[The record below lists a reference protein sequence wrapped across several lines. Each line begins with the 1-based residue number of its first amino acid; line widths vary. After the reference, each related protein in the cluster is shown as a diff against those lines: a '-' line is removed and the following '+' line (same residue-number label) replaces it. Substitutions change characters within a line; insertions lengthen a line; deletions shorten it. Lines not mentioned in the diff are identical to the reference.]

1 MTANHPSG
9 INRRRFLRGLGL
21 SLAIPALESLR
32 PATTKAADGAPPKA
46 RNFVCVAPDYGLN
59 PEGFFP
65 QQTGNQYA
73 MPNSLKALAR
83 HRKDFSIFS
92 QLDHPDVGGGHG
104 CTRTLLNGIKAADAN
119 GDRSK
124 LFSLDQLVAEQIGS
138 ETRFPSLVTGN
149 GAPISYT
156 RAGIPIP
163 SVPTPDRF
171 FNLLFVEDSE
181 KDKHRQRQS
190 LSDNGSLL
198 DLLLDD
204 SRSLKNK
211 LATQDRNKLEEYLTA
226 VRETERK
233 LVRRKEWINIP
244 KAKAKRPRVDED
256 QPQTSYPYDM
266 SLFFEVMVMA
276 LQTESTRVMVY
287 QMPGGNRHF
296 TFDGI
301 TLGYHTLT
309 HHGQNPEKI
318 AQLQIIDNYYLS
330 QLAGFIDRLKKVK
343 DVDGQPLL
351 DSTVLLLGSGMG
363 NASSHSSRNV
373 PALVAGGGF
382 KHGQHHTFPKQGNNG
397 TPLSNLYVT
406 LLQQFG
412 IETDQFASSN
422 GNLNNVLS

>member
-1 MTANHPSG
+1 MTAKTQDQFD
-9 INRRRFLRGLGL
+9 RRRFLRGVGL

-32 PATTKAADGAPPKA
+32 PGRTEAADGDQPAA
-46 RNFVCVAPDYGLN
+46 RNFICVAPDYGLN

-65 QQTGNQYA
+65 QQTGDQYA
-73 MPNSLKALAR
+73 MPNSLQSLAR
-83 HRKDFSIFS
+83 HRRDFSVFS

-104 CTRTLLNGIKAADAN
+104 CTRTLLNGIKATDAD

-124 LFSLDQLVAEQIGS
+124 LFSLDQLVAERIGS

-163 SVPTPDRF
+163 AVSTPDRF

-181 KDKHRQRQS
+181 KDKQRQRQS
-190 LSDNGSLL
+190 LSDNDSLL
-198 DLLLDD
+198 DLLLED
-204 SRSLKNK
+204 SRSLKSR
-211 LATQDRNKLEEYLTA
+211 LASQDRNKLEEYLTA

-233 LVRRKEWINIP
+233 LVRRKEWIEIP
-244 KAKAKRPRVDED
+244 KPKAKRPTVDEEL
-256 QPQTSYPYDM
+256 PQISYPYDM

-276 LQTESTRVMVY
+276 LQSESTRVLIY

-318 AQLQIIDNYYLS
+318 AQLQIIDTYYLT

-343 DVDGQPLL
+343 DVNGQPLL
-351 DSTVLLLGSGMG
+351 DSTVLLLASGMG

-382 KHGQHHTFPKQGNNG
+382 KHGQHHTFPKKGNKG

-412 IETDQFASSN
+412 IETDQFASSS
-422 GNLNNVLS
+422 GNLNNILT